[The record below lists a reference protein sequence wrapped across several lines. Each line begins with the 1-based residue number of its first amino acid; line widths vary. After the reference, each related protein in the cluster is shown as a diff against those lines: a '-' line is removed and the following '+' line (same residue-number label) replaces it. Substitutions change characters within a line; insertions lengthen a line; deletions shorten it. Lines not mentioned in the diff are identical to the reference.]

1 MPCCPSCHGDTGDSA
16 AWVALELP
24 SPHQPKPTPARGHP
38 QVLPWGRKGDL
49 FPRPKLTKA
58 GPPPK
63 GLQPTLAE
71 KPGAAGGDREAD
83 CDLSCLREGLGKD
96 LFGEQGGGGGLKLS
110 LGKGEEGLVLVLCFL
125 CLSTPELVSY
135 GLC

>member
-38 QVLPWGRKGDL
+38 QVLPRGRKGDL
-49 FPRPKLTKA
+49 FP
-58 GPPPK
+58 PK
-63 GLQPTLAE
+63 GLQATLAE

-96 LFGEQGGGGGLKLS
+96 LFGEQGGGGGLTLS
-110 LGKGEEGLVLVLCFL
+110 QGKGKEGLVLVLCCLL